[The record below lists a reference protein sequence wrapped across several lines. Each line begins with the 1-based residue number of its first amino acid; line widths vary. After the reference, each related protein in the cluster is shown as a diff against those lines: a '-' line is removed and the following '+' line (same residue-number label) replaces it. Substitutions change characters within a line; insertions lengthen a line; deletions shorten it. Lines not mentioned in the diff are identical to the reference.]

1 MKEINIAGA
10 ITRKRKEKGITQEE
24 LACYIGVSK
33 ASVSKWETGQSYPDI
48 VFLPQLA
55 SYFNISLDELMG
67 YQPQMTDEEIK
78 ELYYRLA
85 EKFSRKPFEEVM
97 EECREVTKKYF
108 ACLPLLLQI
117 AVLYIN
123 HFGLAREKERQ
134 NEVLEEAKSLCRRI
148 KEESQ
153 EIGMCRQ
160 ANTMEAMAEVAL
172 GNPQAAAE
180 LLEDVNDPMMGEE
193 VILANA
199 CYLTGDVEK
208 AKETIQV
215 GLFRH
220 VLGFVGDVPQCLM
233 LYVEEKERFE
243 EILRRALAVCSLF
256 HMEQLHPSM
265 LSGIYMTG
273 ANGYASQGEYEK
285 ALELLRKF
293 ADLFA
298 GMNLLL
304 ISEGDS
310 FFDKISGWLGQLKLG
325 LKPPRDEKT
334 IRQSMLD
341 VVEHHPVF
349 APLKNYEQYRRIV
362 EKLKSLV

>member
-1 MKEINIAGA
+1 
-10 ITRKRKEKGITQEE
+10 
-24 LACYIGVSK
+24 
-33 ASVSKWETGQSYPDI
+33 
-48 VFLPQLA
+48 
-55 SYFNISLDELMG
+55 
-67 YQPQMTDEEIK
+67 
-78 ELYYRLA
+78 
-85 EKFSRKPFEEVM
+85 
-97 EECREVTKKYF
+97 
-108 ACLPLLLQI
+108 
-117 AVLYIN
+117 
-123 HFGLAREKERQ
+123 
-134 NEVLEEAKSLCRRI
+134 
-148 KEESQ
+148 
-153 EIGMCRQ
+153 MCRQ
-160 ANTMEAMAEVAL
+160 ANIMETMAEVAL

-220 VLGFVGDVPQCLM
+220 VLGFVSDVPQCLM

-349 APLKNYEQYRRIV
+349 APLKNYEQFRRIV

>member
-134 NEVLEEAKSLCRRI
+134 NEVLEEAKSLFRRI

-160 ANTMEAMAEVAL
+160 ANIMEAMAEVAL

-199 CYLTGDVEK
+199 CYL
-208 AKETIQV
+208 
-215 GLFRH
+215 
-220 VLGFVGDVPQCLM
+220 
-233 LYVEEKERFE
+233 
-243 EILRRALAVCSLF
+243 SLI
-256 HMEQLHPSM
+256 H
-265 LSGIYMTG
+265 I
-273 ANGYASQGEYEK
+273 
-285 ALELLRKF
+285 
-293 ADLFA
+293 
-298 GMNLLL
+298 
-304 ISEGDS
+304 
-310 FFDKISGWLGQLKLG
+310 
-325 LKPPRDEKT
+325 
-334 IRQSMLD
+334 
-341 VVEHHPVF
+341 
-349 APLKNYEQYRRIV
+349 
-362 EKLKSLV
+362 